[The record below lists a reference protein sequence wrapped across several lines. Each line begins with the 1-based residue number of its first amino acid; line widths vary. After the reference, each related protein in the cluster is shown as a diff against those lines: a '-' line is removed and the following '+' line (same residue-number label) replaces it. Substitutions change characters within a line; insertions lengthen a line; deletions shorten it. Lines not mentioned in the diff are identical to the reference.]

1 MEGLKFN
8 PSIPFN
14 PLLEQQG
21 DFLLEPPEGFD
32 EFLKAT
38 SKLSEIYAG
47 IESKRQEIIH
57 DLVSAKG
64 TPRPEKLYH
73 YTNTDSVI
81 GIIQSNNLWATGF
94 KSLNDATELVHG
106 ADLLGNELYRYGE
119 QHGGDIL
126 VLLNNLSNY
135 YRDHG
140 ETYRE
145 FFETYIISFSED
157 TDVLSQ
163 WRAYSDQ
170 AKGCCVEFDFTDS
183 RLFTIVSEDT
193 PWALE
198 VLPVIYDETLQRTLI
213 QSGIKRL
220 LDYLDSTEWTV
231 QKVVNAS
238 ETEQS
243 VILGLLIHT
252 FEPFVTA
259 FKHTGFSEEK
269 EWRGITS
276 CASDLTEKKKKER
289 DTDSGTSS
297 YLECMFI
304 QGDEENLWQR
314 ELLPITAIKYGP
326 LAEELARKVIEIQL
340 ELSNYNNQVKHSKS
354 EIPLK

>member
-1 MEGLKFN
+1 
-8 PSIPFN
+8 
-14 PLLEQQG
+14 
-21 DFLLEPPEGFD
+21 LEPPEGFD
-32 EFLKAT
+32 EFLEAT
-38 SKLSEIYAG
+38 RKLSEVSVG
-47 IESKRQEIIH
+47 IEPKRQEIIQ

-64 TPRPEKLYH
+64 KPFPEKLYH
-73 YTNTDSVI
+73 YTNTDGVI

-94 KSLNDATELVHG
+94 QSLNDATELVHG
-106 ADLLGNELYRYGE
+106 ATILIDELDRYGN

-126 VLLNNLSNY
+126 VLLSKLSNY
-135 YRDHG
+135 YKEHG
-140 ETYRE
+140 ETYRG

-157 TDVLSQ
+157 NDVLSQ

-183 RLFTIVSEDT
+183 RLFTIVSEAT

-198 VLPVIYDETLQRTLI
+198 VLPVIYDESQQRTLI
-213 QSGIKRL
+213 QSGIERL
-220 LDYLDSTEWTV
+220 LGYLDSTEWTV
-231 QKVVNAS
+231 QKIANA
-238 ETEQS
+238 TEAKQGI
-243 VILGLLIHT
+243 ILGLLMHS

-259 FKHTGFSEEK
+259 FKHAGFSEEK

-276 CASDLTEKKKKER
+276 CASNLTEKNKKER
-289 DTDSGTSS
+289 NTDSGIST
-297 YLECMFI
+297 YLECIFI

-326 LAEELARKVIEIQL
+326 LAQELSKEVIEIQL
-340 ELSNYNNQVKHSKS
+340 ELSNYDNQVKHSKS